1 MEMFDFRSCTPST
14 FLPLS
19 QQKIVATSF
28 QSIATPCSSYIKFKT
43 ILCSLCL
50 NNESSESLEANSSTK
65 QRDDESAASKTSLSS
80 STATTGSQRRSR
92 IKPTVASV
100 ARSRPNAATKNKT
113 SADAG
118 KNELDGKSKEEITP
132 VSQSQLGD
140 KEDPLSRRLIFD
152 GEDADGTSTPSSQE
166 GNQAVTSTRNPAEI
180 SASLTNIEQ
189 RTQPGVQETVVKPS
203 QIQNR
208 NTNSDTAVLQPSDG
222 GTTPSLL
229 RRKRVLPNLG
239 SAARRRR
246 SSVSK
251 ENVEKN
257 PDFHEVR
264 QEEINSAHRD
274 EGLISV
280 SEEIVD
286 IFLFQ

>member
-1 MEMFDFRSCTPST
+1 M
-14 FLPLS
+14 
-19 QQKIVATSF
+19 
-28 QSIATPCSSYIKFKT
+28 
-43 ILCSLCL
+43 
-50 NNESSESLEANSSTK
+50 EANSSTR
-65 QRDDESAASKTSLSS
+65 QRDDESAASKTLSSS

-92 IKPTVASV
+92 IKPTVVSV
-100 ARSRPNAATKNKT
+100 ARSRPNAATKKNKT

-118 KNELDGKSKEEITP
+118 KNELDGKSKEEIAP
-132 VSQSQLGD
+132 VSQGQLGD
-140 KEDPLSRRLIFD
+140 KEDPLSRRLTFD
-152 GEDADGTSTPSSQE
+152 GEDADGTSTPCSQE
-166 GNQAVTSTRNPAEI
+166 GNQAVTSTRNPAET

-189 RTQPGVQETVVKPS
+189 RTQPTAQETVVKPS

-280 SEEIVD
+280 SEEIMD
-286 IFLFQ
+286 IFILFQ

>member
-1 MEMFDFRSCTPST
+1 M
-14 FLPLS
+14 
-19 QQKIVATSF
+19 
-28 QSIATPCSSYIKFKT
+28 
-43 ILCSLCL
+43 
-50 NNESSESLEANSSTK
+50 EANSSTR
-65 QRDDESAASKTSLSS
+65 QRDDESAASKTLSSS

-92 IKPTVASV
+92 IKPTVVSV
-100 ARSRPNAATKNKT
+100 ARSRPNAATKKNKT

-118 KNELDGKSKEEITP
+118 KNELDGKSKEEIAP
-132 VSQSQLGD
+132 VSQGQLGD
-140 KEDPLSRRLIFD
+140 KEDPLSRRLTFD

-166 GNQAVTSTRNPAEI
+166 GNQAVTSTRNPAET

-189 RTQPGVQETVVKPS
+189 RTQPTAQETVVKPS

-280 SEEIVD
+280 SEEIMD
-286 IFLFQ
+286 IFILFQ

>member
-1 MEMFDFRSCTPST
+1 M
-14 FLPLS
+14 
-19 QQKIVATSF
+19 
-28 QSIATPCSSYIKFKT
+28 
-43 ILCSLCL
+43 
-50 NNESSESLEANSSTK
+50 EANSSTR
-65 QRDDESAASKTSLSS
+65 QRDDESAASKTLSSS

-92 IKPTVASV
+92 IKPTVVSV

-118 KNELDGKSKEEITP
+118 KKELDGKSKEEIAP
-132 VSQSQLGD
+132 VSQGQLGD
-140 KEDPLSRRLIFD
+140 KEDPLSRRLTFD
-152 GEDADGTSTPSSQE
+152 GEDADGTSSQE
-166 GNQAVTSTRNPAEI
+166 GNQAVTSTRNPAET

-189 RTQPGVQETVVKPS
+189 RTQPTAQETVVKPS

-280 SEEIVD
+280 SEEIMD
-286 IFLFQ
+286 IFILFQ

>member
-65 QRDDESAASKTSLSS
+65 QRDDESAASKTSMSS

-113 SADAG
+113 SADVG

-189 RTQPGVQETVVKPS
+189 RTQPVVQETVVKPS

-280 SEEIVD
+280 SEEIMD

>member
-1 MEMFDFRSCTPST
+1 M
-14 FLPLS
+14 
-19 QQKIVATSF
+19 
-28 QSIATPCSSYIKFKT
+28 
-43 ILCSLCL
+43 
-50 NNESSESLEANSSTK
+50 EANSSTR
-65 QRDDESAASKTSLSS
+65 QRDDESAASKTLLSS

-92 IKPTVASV
+92 IKPTVVSV

-118 KNELDGKSKEEITP
+118 KNELDGRSKEEIAP
-132 VSQSQLGD
+132 VSQGQLGD
-140 KEDPLSRRLIFD
+140 KEDPLSRRLTFN
-152 GEDADGTSTPSSQE
+152 GEDADSTSSQE
-166 GNQAVTSTRNPAEI
+166 GNQAVTSTRNPAET
-180 SASLTNIEQ
+180 SASLTNIE
-189 RTQPGVQETVVKPS
+189 QETVVKPS

-280 SEEIVD
+280 SEEIMD
-286 IFLFQ
+286 IFILFQ

>member
-1 MEMFDFRSCTPST
+1 M
-14 FLPLS
+14 
-19 QQKIVATSF
+19 
-28 QSIATPCSSYIKFKT
+28 
-43 ILCSLCL
+43 
-50 NNESSESLEANSSTK
+50 EANSSTR
-65 QRDDESAASKTSLSS
+65 QRDDESAASKTLSSS

-92 IKPTVASV
+92 IKPTVVSV

-118 KNELDGKSKEEITP
+118 KNELDGRSKEEIAP
-132 VSQSQLGD
+132 VSQGQLGD
-140 KEDPLSRRLIFD
+140 KEDPLSRRLTFN
-152 GEDADGTSTPSSQE
+152 GEDADSTSSQE
-166 GNQAVTSTRNPAEI
+166 GNQAVTSTRNPAET
-180 SASLTNIEQ
+180 SASLTNIE
-189 RTQPGVQETVVKPS
+189 QETVVKPS

-280 SEEIVD
+280 SEEIMD
-286 IFLFQ
+286 IFILFQ